1 MKKIVLCV
9 LLVFTLVAGLVL
21 TFPQPGWCDAGDF
34 SGGSDFGG
42 SDWGGSDSGSDWGG
56 SDWGGSD
63 WDDDHS
69 SSGGGFS
76 VLPFFIG
83 GNSGS
88 GGGGNLMG
96 IICIVLVVIIVIT
109 LIRNRKNAGQH
120 SPQNLPHGGM
130 SSMQGLQNEDE
141 IIADLI
147 AKDPNFTK
155 AAFVEKVSN
164 MYIQMQHAWQD
175 KAWEP
180 MRMHMTDALYSQM
193 ERQLEDYKR
202 NGRTNIMERI
212 AVLGVRIIGYSND
225 AVNDILT
232 LRVNTRLV
240 DYTVDDNTGAVISGS
255 KTAEKFMEYEYTYIR
270 STDQVTPTQEEEVKV
285 LNCKNCGAPLQ
296 VNHSGQCP
304 YCDSVIT
311 ASEYDWVLSSI
322 KAISQ
327 QTVGK

>member
-1 MKKIVLCV
+1 MKKIVLSL
-9 LLVFTLVAGLVL
+9 LLVFTLLAGLVL

-42 SDWGGSDSGSDWGG
+42 SDWGGSSDSGSDWGG
-56 SDWGGSD
+56 SDWGDNSS
-63 WDDDHS
+63 S
-69 SSGGGFS
+69 SSGGDFTI
-76 VLPFFIG
+76 LPFFLG
-83 GNSGS
+83 GDSGSGS
-88 GGGGNLMG
+88 GGGGDLMG
-96 IICIVLVVIIVIT
+96 IICIVLVIIIIIT
-109 LIRNRKNAGQH
+109 LIRNRKNVNTQ
-120 SPQNLPHGGM
+120 QNLPHGGM

-141 IIADLI
+141 IIADLV

-164 MYIQMQHAWQD
+164 IYIQMQQAWQAKD
-175 KAWEP
+175 WEP
-180 MRMHMTDALYSQM
+180 MRMHLTDALYSQM

-202 NGRTNIMERI
+202 NGRTNVMERI
-212 AVLGVRIIGYSND
+212 AVLGARIIGYSSD

-240 DYTVDDNTGAVISGS
+240 DYVVDDNTGALLSGS
-255 KTAEKFMEYEYTYIR
+255 KTAEKFMEYEYTFIR
-270 STDQVTPTQEEEVKV
+270 SVNQLTPTQEEEVKV
-285 LNCKNCGAPLQ
+285 LNCKNCGAPLAI
-296 VNHSGQCP
+296 NHSGRCP
-304 YCDSVIT
+304 YCDSIIT